1 MKIFTPI
8 VDHLKLQIRLNV
20 RTKNV
25 EIKVGWA
32 SAVVTM
38 PMDTPTMDTSTPP
51 HSQTS
56 KHTADLGA
64 IQKAEDFVRAFML
77 GFNVDDALALVR
89 LDDLFV
95 DSFEVTDGQPIPI
108 VFYKL

>member
-8 VDHLKLQIRLNV
+8 VEHLKLQIRLNV

-25 EIKVGWA
+25 EIK
-32 SAVVTM
+32 
-38 PMDTPTMDTSTPP
+38 
-51 HSQTS
+51 TS
-56 KHTADLGA
+56 KHTTDLGA

-95 DSFEVTDGQPIPI
+95 ESL
-108 VFYKL
+108 K